1 MAETY
6 YEAINWNEIEDV
18 IDKSTW
24 EKLTEQFWLDTR
36 IPLSNDL
43 DDWRKLSPLERTV
56 VGHVFGGLTLLDTVQ
71 SESGMDQLREDVR
84 TPHEEAVLNN
94 IQFMES
100 VHAKSYSSI
109 FSTLNTKAEIEEIFE
124 WTNTNQYLQKKPKES
139 MRFIKPE
146 HPWKRKSLVCF

>member
-1 MAETY
+1 MTQKKSAAINVKVVSSKTSKQKNEQTGNLNKGAFLMSETY
-6 YEAINWNEIEDV
+6 YEAINWNEIEDI

-43 DDWRKLSPLERTV
+43 DDWRTLSQLEKDT

-71 SESGMDQLREDVR
+71 SESGMDQLRKDVR

-100 VHAKSYSSI
+100 VHAKVI
-109 FSTLNTKAEIEEIFE
+109 LPF
-124 WTNTNQYLQKKPKES
+124 
-139 MRFIKPE
+139 
-146 HPWKRKSLVCF
+146 LVH

>member
-43 DDWRKLSPLERTV
+43 DDWRKLSDLEKQTV
-56 VGHVFGGLTLLDTVQ
+56 GYVFGGLTLLDTVQ
-71 SESGMDQLREDVR
+71 SESGMDQLRKDVR
-84 TPHEEAVLNN
+84 TPH
-94 IQFMES
+94 
-100 VHAKSYSSI
+100 
-109 FSTLNTKAEIEEIFE
+109 
-124 WTNTNQYLQKKPKES
+124 
-139 MRFIKPE
+139 
-146 HPWKRKSLVCF
+146 

>member
-1 MAETY
+1 MTKFTY

-43 DDWRKLSPLERTV
+43 DDWRKLSADEKDL
-56 VGHVFGGLTLLDTVQ
+56 VGKVFGGLTLLDTLQ
-71 SESGMDQLREDVR
+71 SETGVEAIRADVR

-94 IQFMES
+94 IQFME
-100 VHAKSYSSI
+100 
-109 FSTLNTKAEIEEIFE
+109 
-124 WTNTNQYLQKKPKES
+124 
-139 MRFIKPE
+139 
-146 HPWKRKSLVCF
+146 